1 MIAPS
6 PIPRAPGDRV
16 KTDKRDCRRL
26 ARLHRAGE
34 LTAIRVPTPA
44 EEAVR
49 DLCRARADLVDDRD
63 RRASGSRPSCCV
75 TPGSTARARPGPASM
90 SAGSP
95 FNASTSVPWT
105 SPTATTGRCWPLARP
120 PWVPSRQTSSPGS
133 TATHSPARSRLAAYR
148 GVAQLGALTLAS
160 EVCDWRRFG
169 RATAFM
175 GFVGLVPSEYS
186 SGDSIC
192 RSHLTKAR
200 CERSRNSLALPS
212 RISLFRRAGCCVS
225 GGVGSFLA
233 AGVQESVELVA

>member
-1 MIAPS
+1 VS
-6 PIPRAPGDRV
+6 RPRGPG
-16 KTDKRDCRRL
+16 RRPRS
-26 ARLHRAGE
+26 ACER
-34 LTAIRVPTPA
+34 LTAFLLRHARVYREGSAWTGRHERWLA
-44 EEAVR
+44 VQRFHERAMDLTYGHYRAVLAAREAA
-49 DLCRARADLVDDRD
+49 LGAIEADLEPWFHRD
-63 RRASGSRPSCCV
+63 PF
-75 TPGSTARARPGPASM
+75 
-90 SAGSP
+90 AG
-95 FNASTSVPWT
+95 AV
-105 SPTATTGRCWPLARP
+105 
-120 PWVPSRQTSSPGS
+120 Q
-133 TATHSPARSRLAAYR
+133 RLAAYR

-233 AGVQESVELVA
+233 AGVQESVEVVA